1 MADTVAIHIG
11 QPKAASTALQRT
23 LSDAR
28 VALAQ
33 HDIHYPLRDG
43 ATEHI
48 AEFADLLLQWIRPG
62 SDNTRALART
72 VHNAVP
78 GSWEA
83 LKARTRDLRGHV
95 LVSDETLCEFSSG
108 AANHVVSSLS
118 EGRPERVAVV
128 VVVRPAHGLLPSI
141 YGQMAR
147 DSVLPSFETWLRAS
161 LAMRLNARTGA
172 GPRARYEHWSVLV
185 PHVVDVWR
193 STGAQVRTVP
203 YGTDADF
210 GARLSAALGIA
221 RAIPS
226 LQLQRANVSLGAATI
241 AAWQRCL
248 RAFGV
253 KGFDPHAWARLKR
266 WRKSTEAGAFE
277 AASGRL
283 TLTAEVCELV
293 DAAFPSLSPG
303 ALDWPEAT
311 EVERARAALR
321 ARLANTARMTGPP
334 PDPALVSL
342 IYESMQDHL
351 AAAGSH

>member
-28 VALAQ
+28 IALAQ

-62 SDNTRALART
+62 SDNTRAHARMA
-72 VHNAVP
+72 HIAVP

-128 VVVRPAHGLLPSI
+128 VVVRPVHGLLPSI

-147 DSVLPSFETWLRAS
+147 DSVLPSFENWLRAS
-161 LAMRLNARTGA
+161 LAMRLSARAGA
-172 GPRARYEHWSVLV
+172 HDEHWSALV
-185 PHVVDVWR
+185 PNVVDIWH
-193 STGAQVRTVP
+193 STGAEVRMVP

-221 RAIPS
+221 RAVPS

-248 RAFGV
+248 RAVGV

-266 WRKSTEAGAFE
+266 WRKSTEAMAFE

-303 ALDWPEAT
+303 ALEWPEAT
-311 EVERARAALR
+311 EVERAKAALR
-321 ARLANTARMTGPP
+321 ARLADTAPMTGPP

-342 IYESMQDHL
+342 IYESMRDHL

>member
-11 QPKAASTALQRT
+11 QPKAASTALQHA

-28 VALAQ
+28 VVLAQ

-48 AEFADLLLQWIRPG
+48 AEFADLQLQWIRPG
-62 SDNTRALART
+62 SDNTRGFARA

-83 LKARTRDLRGHV
+83 LKTRTRDLRGHV
-95 LVSDETLCEFSSG
+95 LVSDETLYEFSSG

-128 VVVRPAHGLLPSI
+128 VVARPVHGLLPSM

-161 LAMRLNARTGA
+161 LAMHLSAS
-172 GPRARYEHWSVLV
+172 ARYEHWSAVV

-193 STGAQVRTVP
+193 STGAEVRTVP

-210 GARLSAALGIA
+210 GAQLSTALGIA
-221 RAIPS
+221 PAIPS
-226 LQLQRANVSLGAATI
+226 LRLQRVNVSLGAATI
-241 AAWQRCL
+241 AAWQRYL
-248 RAFGV
+248 RAVGV
-253 KGFDPHAWARLKR
+253 KGFDPHVWRRLKR
-266 WRKSTEAGAFE
+266 WRKSTEAIAFE

-283 TLTAEVCELV
+283 ALTAEVCELV

-303 ALDWPEAT
+303 ALEWPEAT
-311 EVERARAALR
+311 EVERAKAALK
-321 ARLANTARMTGPP
+321 ARLADTAPMTGPP

-342 IYESMQDHL
+342 IYESMRDHL